1 MKSTSKH
8 VSQCYQSIVDNDRH
22 HGVVLD
28 LPGAKGGD
36 DLGPTAL
43 ELVVMALSGCIST
56 IWAVVATNSK
66 VSYNKLL
73 VEVEADKPD
82 NQPTITAARAVVTV
96 DSEEPQEKLQRTL
109 DKTMKTCPVGILYE
123 KAGLQIE
130 TKLVVNGQMK

>member
-66 VSYNKLL
+66 VSYDRLL
-73 VEVEADKPD
+73 VVVEADKPD
-82 NQPTITAARAVVTV
+82 DQPTVTAVRCVVTV
-96 DSEEPQEKLQRTL
+96 DSKEPRERLQRTL
-109 DKTMKTCPVGILYE
+109 DKTMNTCPVGKLYE
-123 KAGLQIE
+123 KAGIPMEIRLE
-130 TKLVVNGQMK
+130 VNGA

>member
-8 VSQCYQSIVDNDRH
+8 VAQCYQSVVDNDRH

-43 ELVVMALSGCIST
+43 ELAVMALSGCIST

-66 VSYNKLL
+66 VSYERLT
-73 VEVEADKPD
+73 VVVDADKPD
-82 NQPTITAARAVVTV
+82 DQPTITAARCVVTV
-96 DSEEPQEKLQRTL
+96 DSKESREKLQRVL
-109 DKTMKTCPVGILYE
+109 DKTMNACPVGKLYE
-123 KAGLQIE
+123 KAGIPVQVSLQ
-130 TKLVVNGQMK
+130 VNGA